1 MLIHQL
7 STAMYAKFEELKE
20 EFQNSEQDMKRL
32 IKIYHTELKDK
43 MTKKQIEDELKHDYW
58 WDAYT
63 CVAKEL
69 CDAIV

>member
-1 MLIHQL
+1 
-7 STAMYAKFEELKE
+7 
-20 EFQNSEQDMKRL
+20 MKRL